1 MSTTDSGNQ
10 SNPRSD
16 NTTSSAF
23 DGVSDMVNAAFEIG
37 SSVARVFAQATSLDK
52 PLEDPPA
59 GDSSVSKMVYYGT
72 TTIGN
77 VVRMVFSGLSG
88 SDSGN
93 GNQQGGNQ
101 PGGNGTNQGTPEH
114 TMPSVGRGSTL
125 RMPLSIE
132 NRGNEPMEGM
142 VFVCLSMNGKTTGPG
157 TPLNEAS
164 VRFQPARLDVPPND
178 FEKLTI
184 FIDTALETAPG
195 TYEATIALGPGI
207 FENRIAFEVR
217 P

>member
-1 MSTTDSGNQ
+1 
-10 SNPRSD
+10 
-16 NTTSSAF
+16 
-23 DGVSDMVNAAFEIG
+23 MVNAALEIG
-37 SSVARVFAQATSLDK
+37 SSVAKVFAQATSLDK
-52 PLEDPPA
+52 PLQDPPA
-59 GDSSVSKMVYYGT
+59 DDNPVSKMVYYGT

-88 SDSGN
+88 SDSG
-93 GNQQGGNQ
+93 GGTQ
-101 PGGNGTNQGTPEH
+101 PGGNGTNQGTPENA
-114 TMPSVGRGSTL
+114 MPSVGRGSTL

-142 VFVCLSMNGKTTGPG
+142 VFFCLSMKGNTTGPG
-157 TPLNEAS
+157 TPLNEAA

-184 FIDTALETAPG
+184 FIDTAHETAPG
-195 TYEATIALGPGI
+195 TYEAMIALGPGI
-207 FENRIAFEVR
+207 FENRIVFEVR